1 VGRGGQC
8 GGGGAATSPG
18 DGGGAASSPGSGGS
32 GAKLGVGGLS
42 EGGGDHLCGRS

>member
-1 VGRGGQC
+1 MRRWGRRHV
-8 GGGGAATSPG
+8 TG

-32 GAKLGVGGLS
+32 GAELGVGGLS

>member
-8 GGGGAATSPG
+8 GGGGAATSLG
-18 DGGGAASSPGSGGS
+18 DGRGAASSPGSGGS
-32 GAKLGVGGLS
+32 GAELGVGGLL